1 MDNFDEHDEKLFIE
15 INLNRDIVNASPF
28 IAQNQQR
35 EAASEAHENLL
46 QHDNSKLVMQAKNP
60 YTKLAFIKALKDNM
74 ICLGY
79 LEETIDTLNYFNE
92 DSINSTMFGSSSK
105 KQRKILAQKRYHD
118 KAANLTTEIYEVKN
132 GFNNFLHKKLT

>member
-15 INLNRDIVNASPF
+15 INLNKDILNSSPF
-28 IAQNQQR
+28 ITQSQQR
-35 EAASEAHENLL
+35 ESSETHENLL

-79 LEETIDTLNYFNE
+79 LEETVDTLNYFNE
-92 DSINSTMFGSSSK
+92 ESINSSMFGSSSK
-105 KQRKILAQKRYHD
+105 KQRKILAQKRSHD
-118 KAANLTTEIYEVKN
+118 KASNFAAETYEVRNLKIY
-132 GFNNFLHKKLT
+132 T